1 MGPGTAPGAAKG
13 TEASAAMLIFVSA
26 GEPSGD
32 LHAANLVHALRKILP
47 DAEFVGFGGP
57 RMARAGVTLHF
68 QLTNLAIMWFLQVF
82 QNIFTFLNLLKQA
95 EIYFREKKPD
105 ALILIDYPG
114 FHWLLAKRA
123 KRHGIKVFYYVPP
136 QIWAWAGWRIKKVQK
151 YVDKVFCSLPFEP
164 EWYAARGYTNAEFV
178 GHPFFDELAE
188 RQLETD
194 FLADQQSH
202 VGQVILLLP
211 GSRTLELKRNLPAML
226 RAAARVAAELPEV
239 RFVVACHR
247 DRHAEQAR
255 AIAQSCFAESQRAP
269 GAKSSIDPAR
279 LHVYAGKTPELM
291 RLADVAWAV
300 SGSVS
305 LELLHEALPTVVL
318 YTIRPIDLWIARPF
332 IKSKYI
338 CLVNLLADDTIMPE
352 YLTDR
357 DASPELADWALKWL
371 KNASTRGEVSRRL
384 GDLRDRVAQP
394 GASERAAVAI
404 AESVGVRVQPSIYRG
419 PHIAAGFRRRG
430 RRSDE
435 WPGDWVRQ

>member
-1 MGPGTAPGAAKG
+1 
-13 TEASAAMLIFVSA
+13 MLIFISA

-32 LHAANLVHALRKILP
+32 LHGANLVRSMRKVLP

-82 QNIFTFLNLLKQA
+82 QNIFTFLRLLKEA
-95 EIYFREKKPD
+95 EQFFREKKPD
-105 ALILIDYPG
+105 ALVLIDYPG

-123 KRHGIKVFYYVPP
+123 KKHGIKVFYYVPP
-136 QIWAWAGWRIKKVQK
+136 QIWAWAGWRIKKVKK

-164 EWYAARGYTNAEFV
+164 QWYAERGYSHAEYI

-211 GSRTLELKRNLPAML
+211 GSRTLELDRNLPAML
-226 RAAARVAAELPEV
+226 RAAASVAAELSDV

-255 AIAQSCFAESQRAP
+255 SIAQTCFEASQKNP
-269 GAKSSIDPAR
+269 GAKPSIDPAR
-279 LHVYAGKTPELM
+279 LSVYSGKTPEMM

-305 LELLHEALPTVVL
+305 LELLHETLPTVVL
-318 YTIRPIDLWIARPF
+318 YTVRPIDLLIARPF

-338 CLVNLLADDTIMPE
+338 CLVNLLAHAEVMPE

-357 DASPELADWALKWL
+357 DVSAELAGWALKWL
-371 KNASTRGEVSRRL
+371 KASATRGEASRRL
-384 GDLRDRVAQP
+384 RDLRDRVAQP
-394 GASERAAVAI
+394 GASDRAATAI
-404 AESVGVRVQPSIYRG
+404 AEALGTRVQPSIYRG
-419 PHIAAGFRRRG
+419 PHVAPGLRRRG
-430 RRSDE
+430 RRTDE
-435 WPGDWVRQ
+435 WPGDWARS